1 MTYLYNDQR
10 AELLYFVK
18 TSERDVSQIHTAT
31 HLFTIL
37 WTSVFPSVLGWS
49 GVAGGEELSHSW
61 FDKVLSGEMSVN
73 KGSSSRSLSLI

>member
-1 MTYLYNDQR
+1 MIKEQR
-10 AELLYFVK
+10 YYIVIK
-18 TSERDVSQIHTAT
+18 ISKRDVSQINIAT

-37 WTSVFPSVLGWS
+37 WTSVFPSFLGWS
-49 GVAGGEELSHSW
+49 GEAGGEELSHSW